1 MRNLIILLFFLPVVC
16 LAQMKTFVKITT
28 VIDNYDLEK
37 AEKLLEKKYQACTD
51 WEKPDEKC
59 VTYQFLKARLAQAK
73 SNYQLADTLFRQV
86 DIALDKT
93 NFWSVAWQ
101 NRNYHV
107 LNKIYQKEYEQ
118 ADTLLQHPPNV
129 VKYIPSKDK
138 RRLYNQAL
146 IMIDRGEYAIADS
159 LLYATLFLK
168 RASEPPAILPIQ
180 TLYRLGECQ
189 MLQEEFV
196 EADSLFRLALQLIE
210 LDFSENLIE
219 KSIIYNLQGRLL
231 EEQNKLTVA
240 LEKYNQSVAIAKE
253 ILSKQHYFYG
263 RSLGNRGKVFLKMGK
278 LAAAETD
285 LLNAF
290 QIYKNTFGEA
300 PPLVFIADGLQ
311 DLYKKLGQQD
321 KALKYALLQ
330 KEIYLNANQLLDYAR
345 IANNLAYAYKNQDNY
360 EEAITLVTEAI
371 SKLEFAEKTENKFY
385 ALLHMNLASMNSDL
399 KNYDA
404 AEVSFIV
411 AKNQLKALY
420 GDLHSWYAATIN
432 NLATLYERTGNYLN
446 AKDLYFETQ
455 RIDSTTLGI
464 KHPYY
469 IHTLYK
475 LANIH
480 ALTNEPTTAFDFY
493 KKANTGQID
502 LIYNYYSGF
511 DEQTRLDYL
520 QKTEKFFARFYSFG
534 LDHYAEIPA
543 LAMEMQRVSLATKN
557 LALDFSINNQNLANS
572 LPDTAMVAM
581 YQRFLVVKKQLAK
594 AYIQS
599 EKQLE
604 KSGVSLVTLESE
616 AELLEKQLIR
626 SKALTANQLG
636 DHERPNLEQ
645 LKSNLPADAGTI
657 DFLRFNY
664 LPANRNTDSI
674 FYVALVNFTRLVPLG
689 EEQKLRR
696 MLRANVRRGG
706 SNYVEKQ
713 RIGYDLYQQIWQ
725 PVEPFLKNKTTV
737 NITAS
742 GYLHKVAFAALP
754 TNATGSETLL
764 QQHQFTYLGNLKDL
778 QVADNE
784 LVSESKAIVLFGG
797 IQYDLDTTFLRQN
810 ESIKNDTNIV
820 FDNKKANSN
829 LVLTADSTR
838 SGVVF
843 NYLPGTE
850 QEVQRIARSFN
861 KNDWTTQ
868 ILKGENATEEYF
880 KKLTSANVLHLATHG
895 YFFSLSNTTNT
906 EPTNARGRIQAAK
919 NPLIR
924 SGLALAD
931 ANYAWKTGKSI
942 AEKEDG
948 ILTAYEIANC
958 QLQQTN
964 LVVLSACETALG
976 DVRTTE
982 GVFGLQRAFKTAGV
996 EELVISLWKV
1006 PDAQTS
1012 ELMVLFY
1019 DFYLKNGDAA
1029 VALHK
1034 AQLEMAKRYS
1044 AYYWAGFVLLR

>member
-1 MRNLIILLFFLPVVC
+1 MRNLTLLLFFLPAVC
-16 LAQMKTFVKITT
+16 LAQMKTFVKINTA
-28 VIDNYDLEK
+28 IDNYNLVK
-37 AEKLLEKKYQACTD
+37 AEKLLEKKYQPCKD
-51 WEKPDEKC
+51 WENPDEKC
-59 VTYQFLKARLAQAK
+59 VTYQFLRARLAQAK
-73 SNYQLADTLFRQV
+73 SNYRLADTLFRQV
-86 DIALDKT
+86 DMALNKT
-93 NFWSVAWQ
+93 NLWSIAWQ

-118 ADTLLQHPPNV
+118 ADTLLLHPPRV
-129 VKYIPSKDK
+129 VKYLPNKDK

-146 IMIDRGEYAIADS
+146 IMIDEGEYAVADS
-159 LLYATLFLK
+159 LLYASLFLK

-189 MLQEEFV
+189 MLQKEFV
-196 EADSLFRLALQLIE
+196 EADSLFRLALQLID
-210 LDFSENLIE
+210 LDFSDNLIE

-231 EEQNKLTVA
+231 REQNKLTIA
-240 LEKYNQSVAIAKE
+240 LEKYNQAESIIKE
-253 ILSKQHYFYG
+253 LLGEQHYFYG

-285 LLNAF
+285 LLIAF
-290 QIYKNTFGEA
+290 EVYKNVFGEA
-300 PPLVFIADGLQ
+300 PPLAFIADGLQ
-311 DLYKKLGQQD
+311 DLYKKLGQEN

-330 KEIYLNANQLLDYAR
+330 KDIYLNANLLLDYAR
-345 IANNLAYAYKNQDNY
+345 IANNMAYAYKSQDNY
-360 EEAITLVTEAI
+360 EEAISLVTEAI

-404 AEVSFIV
+404 AEISFIV

-420 GDLHSWYAATIN
+420 GDTHPWFAATIN

-455 RIDSTTLGI
+455 RIDSTTLGT

-480 ALTNEPTTAFDFY
+480 ALTNEPAVAFDFY

-520 QKTEKFFARFYSFG
+520 QKTEKFFDRFYSFA
-534 LDHYAEIPA
+534 LDYHQEIPEVA
-543 LAMEMQRVSLATKN
+543 TEVQRVSLATKN

-572 LPDTAMVAM
+572 IPDSTMAAI

-599 EKQLE
+599 ADKLK
-604 KSGVSLVTLESE
+604 KSGISLVTLESE
-616 AELLEKQLIR
+616 AELLEKELIR
-626 SKALTANQLG
+626 SKALTVGQLG
-636 DHERPNLEQ
+636 DHQRPNLNQ
-645 LKSNLPADAGTI
+645 LSTSLATDAATI

-664 LPANRNTDSI
+664 LPADRNTDST
-674 FYVALVNFTRLVPLG
+674 FYIAIVNFKHLVSLG

-696 MLRANVRRGG
+696 MLRSNVRQSG
-706 SNYVEKQ
+706 SNYVERQ

-754 TNATGSETLL
+754 TTATGSETLL

-810 ESIKNDTNIV
+810 ESVKNDTNIV
-820 FDNKKANSN
+820 FDNKKADSN
-829 LVLTADSTR
+829 LVLRADSTR

-850 QEVQRIARSFN
+850 QEVQQIARSFN
-861 KNDWTTQ
+861 ENDWTTQ

-895 YFFSLSNTTNT
+895 YFFPFTNTTNT

-931 ANYAWKTGKSI
+931 ANYAWKMGKSI

-958 QLQQTN
+958 QLQQTD

-1006 PDAQTS
+1006 PDVQTN

-1029 VALHK
+1029 LALYK

-1044 AYYWAGFVLLR
+1044 AYYWAGVVLLR